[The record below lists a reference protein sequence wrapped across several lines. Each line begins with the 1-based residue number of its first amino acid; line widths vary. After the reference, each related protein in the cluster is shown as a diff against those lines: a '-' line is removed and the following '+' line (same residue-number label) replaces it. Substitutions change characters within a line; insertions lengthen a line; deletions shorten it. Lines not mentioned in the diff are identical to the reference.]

1 MRSPVN
7 CRHSFFPFI
16 EGVSVRKYTDEQLE
30 DMKHKEQETKS
41 YNGKE
46 YTQYEASQRQRVIE
60 RSIRQTKREI
70 LGYQSAGLTEDMKN
84 SQIMLQQ
91 QRKEYKKFCNSM
103 GLQQQNERT
112 QQYGFRRSEGQ
123 KARYSK

>member
-1 MRSPVN
+1 
-7 CRHSFFPFI
+7 
-16 EGVSVRKYTDEQLE
+16 
-30 DMKHKEQETKS
+30 MKHKEQETKS